1 MSMKAKKITQEQLYD
16 LIDPSYRE
24 GIIDSSKLKWDVA
37 VLVPDCSSEKNRFT
51 RSVAQYVDDRKKKSG
66 FLLSIGLLFEALQD
80 ENYQAALAGSA
91 VACKPARTFKFDSS
105 NHKLLE
111 LKPNNKDRI
120 YFYPVSGLE
129 YLKKKT
135 IFLLMAYHKKD
146 ETTPSEAADPCVE
159 EIKNILKSKGKI
171 DFCEVKNG
179 KKQ

>member
-1 MSMKAKKITQEQLYD
+1 MKARKVTQLQLYD
-16 LIDPSYRE
+16 LIDSSHRE
-24 GIIDSSKLKWDVA
+24 GVIDPSKLKWDVA

-51 RSVAQYVDDRKKKSG
+51 RSVSQYVDDRKKKAS

-80 ENYQAALAGSA
+80 ENYQAALIGSP
-91 VACKPARTFKFDSS
+91 VACKSARTFKFDRS
-105 NHKLLE
+105 NHKLWE

-120 YFYPVSGLE
+120 YFYPVTDLE
-129 YLKKKT
+129 YPARKT

-146 ETTPSEAADPCVE
+146 ETTPSEAADPCEE